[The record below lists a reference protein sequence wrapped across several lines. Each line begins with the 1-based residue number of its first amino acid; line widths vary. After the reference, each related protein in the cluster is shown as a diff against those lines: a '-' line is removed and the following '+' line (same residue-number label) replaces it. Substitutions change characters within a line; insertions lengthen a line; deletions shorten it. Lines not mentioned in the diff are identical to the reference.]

1 MGFIFLIFSIMSL
14 LDKVEWYLGAPIE
27 MYLYFIWGGI
37 GILMIFLFPVL
48 ISLLFKRL
56 VDIKPSNS
64 KLWEKS
70 KILMVCILPSI
81 IWTIFTFIL
90 VSYEMGGE
98 STYHVM
104 IYGLYFIFP
113 ISIIF
118 AFLDKK
124 GKNIEK

>member
-1 MGFIFLIFSIMSL
+1 
-14 LDKVEWYLGAPIE
+14 
-27 MYLYFIWGGI
+27 
-37 GILMIFLFPVL
+37 MIFLFPVL

-90 VSYEMGGE
+90 VSYERGGE